1 LQAVAQASR
10 STQYFDNTKKKKM
23 KNESN
28 KHAGHQLFIFFM
40 SLLTPLTLYLCRHL
54 DDNRLTSWKWA
65 FDRADPSRLIILGGA
80 ALGGAWI
87 ASKFSFYEKRKP
99 LVLFAAAFILAAFF
113 WSEPEVIVD
122 ASRYFTQAKFLKVYG
137 AGYFAKNWG
146 ETIFVWTDLPLVPF
160 LYGLVFRTLGEHR
173 ILIQILNTIFFSL
186 TVVLT
191 YHLGRILWDEDVGF
205 WGGLLLLGFPYLY
218 TQVPLFLV
226 DVATMFFFMLAV
238 FFFVCAL
245 EKGGTGRIILS
256 AFALFCFFY
265 AKYSSWMMFTVIP
278 VIFVYFLLQNTR
290 LTIKRG
296 GAAGFLAA
304 LLIGGLFLLYK
315 EVFVGQLSFLLEYQ
329 KPGLKSWSESYVS
342 TFLFQAHPF
351 IIAAAL
357 FSMIAAARKADFK
370 YVIISFLFILFVVMQ
385 VKRIRYTLPIFPMI
399 ALMAAYGLAGLKN
412 RAVIKQAVFSI
423 IGISFVV
430 AFAGFLPL
438 LKGLGVQNLQAAG
451 KYLNTVSGENVWV
464 INLAGEEAVV
474 SPDIAVPMLDIYTG
488 KRLRYEEALK
498 SPEVLE
504 RARTSP
510 LRFTWEYP
518 IPEFYSR
525 KTGEKDADALVVISD
540 NLDQAPPSAIE
551 NKILH
556 YPVRKIFQQTSQ
568 IFQHQ
573 TFVAVYHK

>member
-1 LQAVAQASR
+1 M
-10 STQYFDNTKKKKM
+10 NG
-23 KNESN
+23 ESN
-28 KHAGHQLFIFFM
+28 KQTGYHLLIFIM
-40 SLLTPLTLYLCRHL
+40 SLLTPLALYLCRHL
-54 DDNRLTSWKWA
+54 DDNRLTSWEWA

-87 ASKFSFYEKRKP
+87 ASRFSFYEKRKS
-99 LVLFAAAFILAAFF
+99 LVLFAAAFIPSAFF

-122 ASRYFTQAKFLKVYG
+122 ASRYFTQAKFLKVFG
-137 AGYFAKNWG
+137 VGYFAKNWG
-146 ETIFVWTDLPLVPF
+146 ETIFAWTDLPLIPF

-173 ILIQILNTIFFSL
+173 MLVQLLNTTFFSL
-186 TVVLT
+186 TVVLV

-238 FFFVCAL
+238 VSCVFAL
-245 EKGGTGRIILS
+245 EKGGTVRISL
-256 AFALFCFFY
+256 AGFALFFFFY
-265 AKYSSWMMFTVIP
+265 AKYSSWMMLTVIP
-278 VIFVYFLLQNTR
+278 VIFVCFLFKNPGSTV
-290 LTIKRG
+290 KRG
-296 GAAGFLAA
+296 VAAGFLAA
-304 LLIGGLFLLYK
+304 LLIGGLFLFYK
-315 EVFVGQLSFLLEYQ
+315 DVFVGQLSFLLEYQ

-351 IIAAAL
+351 IITAAL

-370 YVIISFLFILFVVMQ
+370 YVIISFLFFLFVVMQ

-399 ALMAAYGLAGLKN
+399 ALMAAYGLAELQN
-412 RAVIKQAVFSI
+412 RAAIKQVVFSVV
-423 IGISFVV
+423 GFSFVV

-438 LKGLGVQNLQAAG
+438 LKSLGVQNLQAAG
-451 KYLNTVSGENVWV
+451 QYLNTVSAQNVWV
-464 INLAGEEAVV
+464 ISLTGEEAVV
-474 SPDIAVPMLDIYTG
+474 NPDIAVPMLDIYTS
-488 KRLRYEEALK
+488 KRLQYEVPFK

-504 RARTSP
+504 RARTSS
-510 LRFTWEYP
+510 LRFTWEYQT
-518 IPEFYSR
+518 PEFYSLEA
-525 KTGEKDADALVVISD
+525 GEKDADVLVVISD
-540 NLDQAPPSAIE
+540 IQDKALPAAIE
-551 NKILH
+551 NKIQH